1 MNKEELKGFVNK
13 LFIKKGLPPIKN
25 FGREFADGIAFQ
37 AVFNILFDEK
47 FDCKLIQSELLE
59 DRLLNWNRI
68 NS

>member
-13 LFIKKGLPPIKN
+13 LLAKKGLPPVKN
-25 FGREFADGIAFQ
+25 FAKEFADGIAFQ

-47 FDCKLIQSELLE
+47 MDCKLIQSELLD